1 MAIRIGRWDCGACGH
16 VGNLGPDTKCNQCGS
31 PRPSN
36 VVFYLPSDSDEVSD
50 ENQIRKAKS
59 GTNWVCAYCQAQN
72 TATDT
77 VCNSC
82 GSPNTP
88 QEEHRKLEEK
98 VYDLSEVPTSSED
111 IKRNKQTPPPPPP
124 KKSRKWLKIL
134 GIIVGVVLFFVFL
147 STFKSDVDV
156 NVDQKQWS
164 RTIKIEKFDFVTE
177 EDWQVPAEGQLLES
191 FQAVHHHDRV
201 SRGYETKTRTVQVK
215 VGEEKYVS
223 GQKDLGNGYFEDV
236 YSTRP
241 IYEDRT
247 ETYEEEVFEDVPVYQ
262 TKYRYKIKKW
272 AETTPLVA
280 SGTGDAAVYPQFDAT
295 NAEVPLRSVDTVE
308 VYKLII
314 TDHSGEK
321 QEEECDFAFWQ
332 TTKEGGTVKALKS
345 SVFGT
350 YYGLNRDKE

>member
-1 MAIRIGRWDCGACGH
+1 MAVRIGRWDCESCGF
-16 VGNLGPDTKCNQCGS
+16 VGNAGPDTKCSKCGS
-31 PRPSN
+31 PRPAN
-36 VVFYLPSDSDEVSD
+36 VKFYLPAESDIVTD
-50 ENQIRKAKS
+50 ENSIRSAKS
-59 GTNWVCAYCQAQN
+59 GANWVCSYCQAHN
-72 TATDT
+72 TAADLI
-77 VCNSC
+77 CKSC

-88 QEEHRKLEEK
+88 QEEHDKLQEK
-98 VYDLSEVPTSSED
+98 EYNLDEVPTSSD
-111 IKRNKQTPPPPPP
+111 DVKRKQQTPPTPP

-134 GIIVGVVLFFVFL
+134 GIIVGVILFFIFL
-147 STFKSDVDV
+147 TTFESDIDV
-156 NVDQKQWS
+156 KVDQKLWS

-177 EDWQVPAEGQLLES
+177 EDWSLPAEAQLLES
-191 FQAVHHHDRV
+191 FDAVHHYDKV

-272 AETTPLVA
+272 AETDPLVA
-280 SGTGDAAVYPQFDAT
+280 SGSGDAASYPQFSESLFD
-295 NAEVPLRSVDTVE
+295 VPARAIDTVE

-321 QEEECDFAFWQ
+321 QEEECDFAYWQ
-332 TTKEGGTVKALKS
+332 QTKEGGTVKARKS

-350 YYGLNRDKE
+350 YYGLKTEKE